1 MHISGVIFT
10 PYGVSNDIVYDVS
23 YSDGRLQV
31 EKSAEVQNT
40 IFKTLRLRYLF
51 PPVIL
56 FYCLANVD
64 STTLADV
71 MYQRLR
77 GFSG

>member
-1 MHISGVIFT
+1 MMCLLVI
-10 PYGVSNDIVYDVS
+10 
-23 YSDGRLQV
+23 DGDGSPQV
-31 EKSAEVQNT
+31 QKSAENQKKN
-40 IFKTLRLRYLF
+40 IFISLRLTYLF